1 MTDTTFDCDDCDV
14 DVSAVRVEAKS
25 RCEQWN
31 WNCSLAEIASE
42 LIEAG
47 IEPGTVEFDIYGEEF
62 VRFFG
67 ASEPRAADFWKVCG
81 QIIDTF
87 GG

>member
-1 MTDTTFDCDDCDV
+1 MTDTTFDCDDCDA
-14 DVSAVRVEAKS
+14 DVSAVRAEAQA
-25 RCEQWN
+25 RCAQWN
-31 WNCSLAEIASE
+31 WNCNIAEIASE

-47 IEPGTVEFDIYGEEF
+47 IETGTVEFDIYGEEF

-67 ASEPRAADFWKVCG
+67 ASEPRAADFWEVCG
-81 QIIDTF
+81 QIIETF